1 MWNNTTNTE
10 SICALNQIVCR
21 NYLSAC
27 FPTALEVF
35 MFQFQVELKFLSA
48 SSMGCCCSIL
58 NPFFPPEVPT
68 TGFCAW
74 NQLSSSTEQPSV
86 ACSSLPPLLSRKHHC
101 SVPQCQYHFSVLR
114 VPVLSAW
121 NSSFQFCAAPD
132 FARRNQTLLQ
142 TWLFSN
148 LMRCR
153 IRLCF
158 HKSEKGAIWWNS
170 WFNIWRFISNLI
182 EFTNGSMSEPEPP
195 LVWFNQCEKKISSN
209 VSSFHQMFLSS
220 IQATVVDLH
229 F

>member
-58 NPFFPPEVPT
+58 NPFFPRDVPT

-101 SVPQCQYHFSVLR
+101 PVSVPL
-114 VPVLSAW
+114 LSASVC
-121 NSSFQFCAAPD
+121 NSSFQFWAAPGSD
-132 FARRNQTLLQ
+132 FARRHQTRLYCKLGWSRIWCAAAAPHFAS
-142 TWLFSN
+142 TN
-148 LMRCR
+148 LRKEAGGGTADSTFGDLSR
-153 IRLCF
+153 I
-158 HKSEKGAIWWNS
+158 
-170 WFNIWRFISNLI
+170 
-182 EFTNGSMSEPEPP
+182 
-195 LVWFNQCEKKISSN
+195 
-209 VSSFHQMFLSS
+209 
-220 IQATVVDLH
+220 
-229 F
+229 